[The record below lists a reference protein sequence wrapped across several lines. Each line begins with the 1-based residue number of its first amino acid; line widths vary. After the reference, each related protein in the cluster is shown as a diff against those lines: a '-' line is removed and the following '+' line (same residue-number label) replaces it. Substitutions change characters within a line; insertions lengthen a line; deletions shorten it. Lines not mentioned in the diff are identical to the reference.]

1 MFIEDDDNEDP
12 YFDIDDD
19 LFDDITKYVN
29 TFQLSPISIN
39 IVVYIAGWVVMRVKI
54 IIKCT
59 TWVRSRE
66 DESLIDCSC

>member
-39 IVVYIAGWVVMRVKI
+39 IVVYIAGWVVIRVKK

-59 TWVRSRE
+59 TCIRSRE
-66 DESLIDCSC
+66 DES